1 MKGASGPGPKPARGQ
16 TAAAFNAGRMPGARY
31 TKSFNTL
38 TSRFQAEAAG
48 RTGEKRVVQWICG
61 DDPRAESLVAKLIE
75 DIGYVPGSTGGSDR
89 QLDAL
94 GDLCGISALSPHGVS
109 RATRAK
115 SPVPRPVGLWF
126 LASV

>member
-61 DDPRAESLVAKLIE
+61 HDPRAKTLVAKLIE
-75 DIGYVPGSTGGSDR
+75 DIGYVPARCLGRFVRYLRTFSPWHEPR
-89 QLDAL
+89 DAGRL
-94 GDLCGISALSPHGVS
+94 
-109 RATRAK
+109 
-115 SPVPRPVGLWF
+115 PRTAGR
-126 LASV
+126 